1 MSQVAPQSEAT
12 PAVATADGR
21 APSQPITHDERDRW
35 HADADIR
42 RLLNQASAR
51 GLEELDA
58 TVESLRALE
67 RRP

>member
-1 MSQVAPQSEAT
+1 MSQIAPQIEAS
-12 PAVATADGR
+12 PAVTPDGR

-51 GLEELDA
+51 GLHDLDA

-67 RRP
+67 RRL

>member
-1 MSQVAPQSEAT
+1 MGPLAMDAGAMPADDHAPFE
-12 PAVATADGR
+12 
-21 APSQPITHDERDRW
+21 PITTEERDRW